1 MQNKSDFFG
10 PMFILGLAELKLGL
24 CTHTCSILLH
34 CCHTWL
40 RIHFQN
46 ELMWA
51 SDPKTLF
58 RVFIILM

>member
-1 MQNKSDFFG
+1 MQNKSDVFG
-10 PMFILGLAELKLGL
+10 RVFILGLAELKLGL
-24 CTHTCSILLH
+24 PHTCCTLLH

-46 ELMWA
+46 EVTWA

-58 RVFIILM
+58 CVFIILM